1 MTWPSH
7 LGDIALDPA
16 GAEAHIKGMSDDVD
30 TKPDPEEGLSGK
42 MLIAMPAMGDPRF
55 EKTLI
60 YLCAHS
66 DDGAL
71 GLVVNRRVDEVSQG
85 DLFDQLKLD
94 ASPDA
99 ATRHVHYGGPVETGR
114 GFVLHSSDYHVDEAT
129 LEVDDQVSMTA
140 TVDVLKALAAGNGP
154 RHAMIALGYAGWGG
168 GQLEGELQ
176 RNGWLTC
183 DSDED
188 LIFGLN
194 DDDKWAAA
202 LAKLG
207 VDPTWLS
214 AEGGSA

>member
-1 MTWPSH
+1 
-7 LGDIALDPA
+7 
-16 GAEAHIKGMSDDVD
+16 MSDDVD
-30 TKPDPEEGLSGK
+30 TIPDPEEGLSGK

>member
-1 MTWPSH
+1 MQ
-7 LGDIALDPA
+7 
-16 GAEAHIKGMSDDVD
+16 AHIQIMTVKTD
-30 TKPDPEEGLSGK
+30 TEDGLSGK
-42 MLIAMPAMGDPRF
+42 MLIAMPSMGDPRF

-60 YLCAHS
+60 YMCAHS
-66 DDGAL
+66 GDGAL
-71 GLVVNRRVDEVSQG
+71 GIVVNRRVDEVSQN
-85 DLFDQLKLD
+85 DLFSQLNLD
-94 ASPDA
+94 TSPAA

-129 LEVDDQVSMTA
+129 LAVDDQVSMTA
-140 TVDVLKALAAGNGP
+140 TVDVLKALAAGKGP
-154 RHAMIALGYAGWGG
+154 RNAMIALGYAGWGG

-188 LIFGLN
+188 LLFGVN
-194 DDDKWAAA
+194 DDTKWEAA

-214 AEGGSA
+214 AEGGTA

>member
-1 MTWPSH
+1 MQ
-7 LGDIALDPA
+7 
-16 GAEAHIKGMSDDVD
+16 AHIQDMTAETEMED
-30 TKPDPEEGLSGK
+30 GLCGK
-42 MLIAMPAMGDPRF
+42 MLIAMPSMGDPRF

-60 YLCAHS
+60 YMCAHS

-71 GLVVNRRVDEVSQG
+71 GLVVNRRVDEVSQS
-85 DLFDQLKLD
+85 DLFSQLKLD
-94 ASPDA
+94 LSPKA

-114 GFVLHSSDYHVDEAT
+114 GFVLHSSDYHADQAT
-129 LEVDDQVSMTA
+129 LEVDDKVSMTA
-140 TVDVLKALAAGNGP
+140 TVDVLKALAGGDGP
-154 RHAMIALGYAGWGG
+154 RNAMIALGYAGWGG

-188 LIFGLN
+188 LLFGMN
-194 DDDKWAAA
+194 DGGKWEAA

>member
-1 MTWPSH
+1 MNEEIETRP
-7 LGDIALDPA
+7 D
-16 GAEAHIKGMSDDVD
+16 AED
-30 TKPDPEEGLSGK
+30 GLSGK
-42 MLIAMPAMGDPRF
+42 MLIAMPSMDDPRF

-66 DDGAL
+66 GDGAL
-71 GLVVNRRVDEVSQG
+71 GLVVNRRVDEVSQS
-85 DLFDQLKLD
+85 DLFNQLKLD

-99 ATRHVHYGGPVETGR
+99 ADRHVHYGGPVETGR
-114 GFVLHSSDYHVDEAT
+114 GFVLHSSDYHADEAT
-129 LEVDDQVSMTA
+129 LEVDKEVSMTA
-140 TVDVLKALAAGNGP
+140 TVDVLKAIAAGGGP
-154 RHAMIALGYAGWGG
+154 RNAMIALGYAGWGG
-168 GQLEGELQ
+168 GQLESELQ

-183 DSDED
+183 DSDDD

-194 DDDKWAAA
+194 DDGKWEAA